1 MYAAFSTTE
10 SETESLSESLSS
22 SLKACLRFL
31 SIGSCTWLLLSQVLS
46 RSTVAF
52 IEADSDLPEAS
63 LLMPPMTVARPMS
76 CMAIDVGIPP
86 LDRSFFSSLE
96 NALHSGPTSSI
107 FSFTTNPQ
115 DPQNSSPPAVSSSMG
130 PFPHLGHLSRAF
142 CSRISLEE
150 SLSENI
156 QFSLAKSLQETSM
169 GPRIYALRSKPMNC
183 NKLCDNFTPHSGKQQ
198 IFVVLLKK
206 DF

>member
-46 RSTVAF
+46 RPTLAF
-52 IEADSDLPEAS
+52 IEADSDLREAS
-63 LLMPPMTVARPMS
+63 LLMPPMTVPRPMS

-107 FSFTTNPQ
+107 FSLTTNPQ
-115 DPQNSSPPAVSSSMG
+115 LLQTSSPPALSTIIG
-130 PFPHLGHLSRAF
+130 PFPHLGHLSSARCNF
-142 CSRISLEE
+142 ISLEK
-150 SLSENI
+150 SLSNDKLNTEGREPKLKI
-156 QFSLAKSLQETSM
+156 FHCYLA
-169 GPRIYALRSKPMNC
+169 
-183 NKLCDNFTPHSGKQQ
+183 F
-198 IFVVLLKK
+198 
-206 DF
+206 